1 MIDAMKPLL
10 ESGIIN
16 EETREAI
23 NEAWN
28 AKLNEAREEI
38 RSEMREEFAQRYDH
52 DKAVMVEALDRL
64 VTDKLMEEIQQVQ
77 AERLALAE
85 DRVKAQVKL
94 REDSTRFNNFMV
106 SKLAEEI
113 SELHKDRKT
122 QKSALVKLE
131 SFVMHALARELNEFA
146 QDKREVVE
154 TKVRLVKEAR
164 QQLSALKK
172 RFVAENSAKLS
183 KSVAGH
189 LKSELTQLHED
200 IKVARENS
208 FGRRIFEAFA
218 TEFGATHLNENAEI
232 RKLMA
237 VIKEKDAALTE
248 SRKQAQQ
255 AKMIVESKEKQ
266 IRVIQESTKRQELL
280 DELLGTLKEDKASVM
295 RNLLEN
301 VQTARLKGAFEKYL
315 PAVLAER
322 ATVESTFKKPLVESR
337 AAVTGDKS
345 AAVEDKNNVI
355 DLKRLAGLN

>member
-1 MIDAMKPLL
+1 MIDAIKPLL

-23 NEAWN
+23 QEAWES
-28 AKLNEAREEI
+28 KLNEARNEVRAEL
-38 RSEMREEFAQRYDH
+38 REEFAQRYDH

-64 VTDKLMEEIQQVQ
+64 VTDKLMEEIKQVQ

-106 SKLAEEI
+106 AKLAEEI
-113 SELHKDRKT
+113 GELHKDRKT
-122 QKSALVKLE
+122 QKAALVKLE

-146 QDKREVVE
+146 QDKRAVVE
-154 TKVRLVKEAR
+154 TKVRLVREAR
-164 QQLSALKK
+164 DQLTSLKK
-172 RFVAENSAKLS
+172 RFVKENTAKLS
-183 KSVAGH
+183 RAVAGH

-200 IKVARENS
+200 IKIARENS

-232 RKLMA
+232 RKLMSA
-237 VIKEKDAALTE
+237 VKDKEAQLNEA
-248 SRKQAQQ
+248 RKQAQQ
-255 AKMIVESKEKQ
+255 AKQLVESKEKQ
-266 IRVIQESTKRQELL
+266 IRIIQESTKRQEIM
-280 DELLGTLKEDKASVM
+280 DELLGTLKEDKATVM

-301 VQTARLKGAFEKYL
+301 VQTSRLKGAFEKYL

-322 ATVESTFKKPLVESR
+322 ATFDQPKKQLVESR
-337 AAVTGDKS
+337 SAVTGDKS
-345 AAVEDKNNVI
+345 AAAVEDKGNVI